1 MNIEL
6 HIARRLAGN
15 KEGGKTISG
24 PIVKIAI
31 AGIALGIAV
40 MIVAVAVVTGFKR
53 EIRNKVIGF
62 GSHIQITNF
71 DSNISW
77 ETTPVRMDQDFLPD
91 IAGIPDVRHIQPF
104 ATKPGIIRTRGED
117 IQGVILKGVD
127 GSFDWSFF
135 EQNMVEGSKLNI
147 TDTLVSNEAVL
158 SHSVASLL
166 RLGIGDDFAM
176 FFVQDPPRV
185 RRFTLSGIYE
195 TGLEELDRIFVLA
208 DIRHIQRLNDW
219 DDDQISGFE
228 ILLHDYDNLDRVT
241 RMVDELAGYSFTEDL
256 TRLRVESIND
266 KYPQF
271 FDWLELLDMN
281 VWVILTLMVVVAGF
295 NMVSGLLILILERT
309 GMIGILKAMGLENSR
324 LRKIFL
330 YQSAFLI
337 GKGLLWGNLIGI
349 GLALIQHYTGFL
361 KLDQAS
367 YFIPTVPV
375 NLRILHLLLLNAGTM
390 IITVA
395 MLVVPSYIIGRID
408 PDKTIRFD

>member
-6 HIARRLAGN
+6 HIAKRLAGD
-15 KEGGKTISG
+15 KDGKKTISG
-24 PIVKIAI
+24 PIVKIAV

-40 MIVAVAVVTGFKR
+40 MLISVAVVTGFKR

-77 ETTPVRMDQDFLPD
+77 ETTPIRIDQDFLPG
-91 IAGIPDVRHIQPF
+91 IAEIADVRHIQPF

-135 EQNMVEGSKLNI
+135 EQNMVEGSRLRL
-147 TDTLVSNEAVL
+147 TDTVTSNEAVL
-158 SHSVASLL
+158 SRTVASLL
-166 RLGIGDDFAM
+166 RLEVGDDFAM
-176 FFVQDPPRV
+176 FFVQDPPRA
-185 RRFTLSGIYE
+185 RRFTLSGIYD
-195 TGLEELDRIFVLA
+195 TGLEELDRMFVLA
-208 DIRHIQRLNDW
+208 DLRHIQRLNDW

-241 RMVDELAGYSFTEDL
+241 RQVDDLAGYLFTGDL

-281 VWVILTLMVVVAGF
+281 VWVILSLMVIVAGF

-330 YQSAFLI
+330 YQSAFLTA
-337 GKGLLWGNLIGI
+337 KGLFWGNLIGI
-349 GLALIQHYTGFL
+349 GLILLQHYTGFL

-375 NLRILHLLLLNAGTM
+375 NLRIIHLLLLNAGTM
-390 IITVA
+390 AVTVA
-395 MLVVPSYIIGRID
+395 MLVIPSYIIGRID
-408 PDKTIRFD
+408 PEKTIRFD

>member
-6 HIARRLAGN
+6 HIAKRLAGDQDG
-15 KEGGKTISG
+15 KKTISG
-24 PIVKIAI
+24 PIVKIAV
-31 AGIALGIAV
+31 AGIALGMAV
-40 MIVAVAVVTGFKR
+40 MLISVAVVTGFKR

-77 ETTPVRMDQDFLPD
+77 ETTPVRMDQDFLPG
-91 IAGIPDVRHIQPF
+91 IAQIPEVRHIQPF

-135 EQNMVEGSKLNI
+135 EQNMVEGSRLTL
-147 TDTLVSNEAVL
+147 TDTVTSNEAVL
-158 SHSVASLL
+158 SRTVASLL
-166 RLGIGDDFAM
+166 RLDVGDDFAM
-176 FFVQDPPRV
+176 FFVQEPPRA
-185 RRFTLSGIYE
+185 RRFTLSGIYD
-195 TGLEELDRIFVLA
+195 TGLEELDKMFVLA
-208 DIRHIQRLNDW
+208 DLRHIQRLNDW
-219 DDDQISGFE
+219 DDDQVSGFE
-228 ILLHDYDNLDRVT
+228 ILLHDYDNIDLVARQ
-241 RMVDELAGYSFTEDL
+241 VDDLAGYQFTGDL

-281 VWVILTLMVVVAGF
+281 VWVILSLMVIVAGF

-330 YQSAFLI
+330 YQSAFLTA
-337 GKGLLWGNLIGI
+337 KGLFWGNLIGI
-349 GLALIQHYTGFL
+349 GLILVQHYTGFL

-375 NLRILHLLLLNAGTM
+375 NLRLLHVLLLNAGTM
-390 IITVA
+390 AVTVA
-395 MLVVPSYIIGRID
+395 MLVIPSYIIGRID
-408 PDKTIRFD
+408 PEKTIRFD